1 MMKLKYLFNNE
12 ALATTCLDNWTY
24 DPASLDLFKY
34 FRLSANAI
42 YPFKDEDRLQYL
54 RMSPDEEKDY
64 ESLIG
69 EVELLTQ
76 LKGLGINVPA
86 IIPSK
91 EGQFVK
97 KCETSWGNYYSV
109 VFEGIRGNTLEN
121 TALTED
127 IIIRQGKLLGRVH
140 KACQSIDAT
149 VIRPTAIDRLNWI
162 VGVLNEL
169 PDESIAIEHAQQ
181 LNRELTSLPTAP
193 EHFGLIHYDFELD
206 NIILSSETGEL
217 YVIDFDDSLYGWYEL
232 DIMNALSSLEDE
244 CEHDQLNAFKS
255 AFLKGYESE
264 TTYHRLTDEQRHSLK
279 KFVALYKYTRIKRS
293 IVEPVDN
300 EPEWMTQ
307 LQSRL
312 HFVSAELLKT
322 L

>member
-42 YPFKDEDRLQYL
+42 YPFKNDESLQYL

-64 ESLIG
+64 EALKG
-69 EVELLTQ
+69 EVALLTH
-76 LKGLGINVPA
+76 LKNLGVNVPA
-86 IIPSK
+86 VIPSK

-97 KCETSWGNYYSV
+97 TCETSWGTYYSV

-121 TALTED
+121 TKLTED
-127 IIIRQGKLLGRVH
+127 IINRQGKLLGQVH

-149 VIRPTAIDRLNWI
+149 VIRPTAVDRLNWI
-162 VGVLNEL
+162 IDVLKGL
-169 PDESIAIEHAQQ
+169 PEESIAIEHAQRLHQ
-181 LNRELTSLPTAP
+181 ELSSLPTAS

-244 CEHDQLNAFKS
+244 CEHDQVTAFKS

-264 TTYHRLTDEQRHSLK
+264 STPHRLTDEQRHILN
-279 KFVALYKYTRIKRS
+279 KFVVLYKYTRIKRS
-293 IVEPVDN
+293 IVEAVEN
-300 EPEWMTQ
+300 EPDWMTQ
-307 LQSRL
+307 LRARL
-312 HFVSAELLKT
+312 LSVSTGLLKT